1 MAANPKTIT
10 IEISPGEVIDRLTIL
25 RIKLEHI
32 TDEAKLDNVRLEL
45 EGLED
50 VRGKNIPGTPEIKAL
65 EADLEAINA
74 KLWDIEDEI
83 RDCERDGEFGP
94 HFIELAR
101 AVYYNNDERARIK
114 REINQLLGA
123 GIVEEKSYTPY

>member
-10 IEISPGEVIDRLTIL
+10 IKISPGEAIDRLTIL

-32 TDEAKLDNVRLEL
+32 TGEAKLANVRSELESLEL
-45 EGLED
+45 A
-50 VRGKNIPGTPEIKAL
+50 RGKKIPDTPEIKAL

-74 KLWDIEDEI
+74 RLWNIEDEI
-83 RDCERDGEFGP
+83 RDCERGGEFGP

-101 AVYYNNDERARIK
+101 AVYRINDERARIK

>member
-1 MAANPKTIT
+1 MADNPKAIT
-10 IEISPGEVIDRLTIL
+10 IEISPGEVVDRLAIL
-25 RIKLEHI
+25 RIKLEHM
-32 TDEAKLDNVRLEL
+32 TDEAKLANVRLEL
-45 EGLED
+45 EGLEAARD
-50 VRGKNIPGTPEIKAL
+50 KKIPDTPEIAAL
-65 EADLEAINA
+65 DADLEAINA

-123 GIVEEKSYTPY
+123 DIVEEKSYTPY

>member
-1 MAANPKTIT
+1 MAANTKAIT

-32 TDEAKLDNVRLEL
+32 TDEDKLANVRSEL
-45 EGLED
+45 ESLED
-50 VRGKNIPGTPEIKAL
+50 ARGKKIPDTPEIKAL

-74 KLWDIEDEI
+74 KLWNIEDEI
-83 RDCERDGEFGP
+83 RDCERGGDFGP
-94 HFIELAR
+94 RFIELAR

-114 REINQLLGA
+114 RETNELLGA
-123 GIVEEKSYTPY
+123 GIVEEKSYASY